1 MYKRNDIDDAIKSTL
16 DKNTSDIK
24 ASRNIFNEAWSRKDE
39 KTLENNHFT
48 IRQIARVSI
57 VTACLIIFVFT
68 TMVMVSPKARSIAI
82 EAYNSLRTIFVVENV
97 DGQYVTVEKS
107 EDIKYE
113 FENLGSVSIDD
124 EQKPYF
130 EDIFGFRFHFPKKI
144 GEYNSRSFYPKAG
157 ITVYNVKL
165 RDIERNRDKFSQAIG
180 NEQLYSQLSDFD
192 MRRWVYTTY
201 TDKNGKGFNL
211 YMAKHTDKYFTS
223 DKKVIKK
230 FDIDGV
236 GFEIV
241 ESTRA
246 MYPWKKQG
254 DWRYEDMTKEP
265 EKIIKLYYLV
275 WDYDGVRYSI
285 TPAGIPGVDEFH
297 EEKAIRFAKSYIESL
312 RAISQ

>member
-68 TMVMVSPKARSIAI
+68 TIVMVSPKARSIAI

-97 DGQYVTVEKS
+97 DGQYVAVEKS
-107 EDIKYE
+107 EDIEYA
-113 FENLGSVSIDD
+113 FENLGNVSIND
-124 EQKPYF
+124 EQRSHF
-130 EDIFGFRFHFPKKI
+130 ENIFGFRFHFPEKV
-144 GEYNSRSFYPKAG
+144 GEFYNRSFYPKAG
-157 ITVYNVKL
+157 ITVYDVKL
-165 RDIERNRDKFSQAIG
+165 KDIERNRDKFPQAIG
-180 NEQLYSQLSDFD
+180 NEQIYSQLSDFD
-192 MRRWVYTTY
+192 MRRWVNTTY
-201 TDKNGKGFNL
+201 TDKNGKGFYF
-211 YMAKHTDKYFTS
+211 YMAKHTDKYFSSNT
-223 DKKVIKK
+223 KVIKK

-236 GFEIV
+236 GCEII

-246 MYPWKKQG
+246 MYPWKKKG
-254 DWRYEDMTKEP
+254 DWKYEDMTKEP

-285 TPAGIPGVDEFH
+285 IPAGFPGKDKLD
-297 EEKAIRFAKSYIESL
+297 EEKAIRFATSYIESL